1 MSGYVGKHLDGCAV
15 ETCWGGRGGIDNH
28 RHEPIP
34 CPNGHDDAH
43 HEYRSVQSVIE
54 AEARATALADV
65 RREVERLD
73 TWPRVQ
79 WFASRVGANGDFG
92 PGEDRVAVDRS
103 AVLAA
108 LDRLAAS

>member
-1 MSGYVGKHLDGCAV
+1 MTDDLTGRCPHGLFIDVFCAV
-15 ETCWGGRGGIDNH
+15 CDEGW
-28 RHEPIP
+28 
-34 CPNGHDDAH
+34 
-43 HEYRSVQSVIE
+43 
-54 AEARATALADV
+54 AEAH
-65 RREVERLD
+65 RRQPD